1 MIRAMELRQ
10 LRLFSAVAEELH
22 FGRAALRLHLS
33 QPALTYQIQR
43 LEKDLGYRLFDRSKR
58 RVELTLAGEA
68 LFDGARVLLGDADQ
82 LVETARRV
90 ARGEVGVLRI
100 GCVASVLYSLFPAVV
115 RTTREEYP
123 DIQIIVAEKKT
134 GDQIKALQTG
144 RLDVGLIHL
153 PIGGSPGL
161 EVVPLFTERVGIALP
176 DTHRLAGQQLISL
189 ADLAQEPFVLFPRE
203 LEPDTYDHFIQT
215 CASVGFAPTVS
226 QEAENVQTL
235 LVMVSSGL
243 GVAFLPSSVMDSA
256 ARPGVVFRQV
266 TPAPEITTA
275 IAWLRGHA
283 NPAVALFRDVVL
295 EENARRRQ
303 VSSELAVTNHSG
315 G

>member
-1 MIRAMELRQ
+1 MELRQ

-43 LEKDLGYRLFDRSKR
+43 IEKDLGFRLFDRSKR

-68 LFDGARVLLGDADQ
+68 LFDGARVLLADADQ

-90 ARGEVGVLRI
+90 DRGEVGVLRI
-100 GCVASVLYSLFPAVV
+100 GCVASVLYSLFPGVV
-115 RTTREEYP
+115 RTTREAYP
-123 DIQIIVAEKKT
+123 DIQLIVAEKKT

-153 PIGGSPGL
+153 PVGGSPGL
-161 EVVPLFTERVGIALP
+161 EVVPLFIERFGIALP
-176 DTHRLAGQQLISL
+176 DDHRLVEQEPISL
-189 ADLAQEPFVLFPRE
+189 ADLAHESFVLFLRDLDPGA
-203 LEPDTYDHFIQT
+203 YDRFFQ
-215 CASVGFAPTVS
+215 ASAAVGFAPTVS
-226 QEAENVQTL
+226 HEASSVQTL

-243 GVAFLPSSVMDSA
+243 GVAFVPSSAMKSSTGS
-256 ARPGVVFRQV
+256 GVVFRQV
-266 TPAPEITTA
+266 TPVPEITTA
-275 IAWLRGHA
+275 IAWLRGNT

-295 EENARRRQ
+295 AENARRP
-303 VSSELAVTNHSG
+303 
-315 G
+315 

>member
-1 MIRAMELRQ
+1 MELRQ

-33 QPALTYQIQR
+33 QPGLTYQIQR
-43 LEKDLGYRLFDRSKR
+43 LERDLGFRLFDRSKR

-68 LFDGARVLLGDADQ
+68 LFDGAQVLLSEADQ

-115 RTTREEYP
+115 RTTRETYP
-123 DIQIIVAEKKT
+123 DVQLIVAEKKT

-153 PIGGSPGL
+153 PSSGPPEL
-161 EVVPLFTERVGIALP
+161 EIVPLFTERVGIALP
-176 DTHRLAGQQLISL
+176 DSHRLAGQETISL
-189 ADLAQEPFVLFPRE
+189 ADLAHDSFVLFLRD
-203 LEPDTYDHFIQT
+203 LEPDTYDHFFQT

-226 QEAENVQTL
+226 QEAANVQTL
-235 LVMVSSGL
+235 LVMVASGL
-243 GVAFLPSSVMDSA
+243 GVAFVPTSVMDSA

-266 TPAPEITTA
+266 TPAPEIATA
-275 IAWLRGHA
+275 IAWLRG
-283 NPAVALFRDVVL
+283 NTSPAVALFRDVVL
-295 EENARRRQ
+295 AENTRRAQ
-303 VSSELAVTNHSG
+303 VAPQLGVS
-315 G
+315 